1 MRNAEGLGVETGDPM
16 DWTVLSAYAQ
26 DTAGAPAG
34 SPPML
39 FSLLPFLLIFAVF
52 YFLLIVPQQRQRKKH
67 KQMLEDLKKGDRVM
81 TTGGLLGT
89 VSNIHKDVVTLQM
102 GDNIKM
108 KVKKEYIANL
118 QAGEDEG

>member
-1 MRNAEGLGVETGDPM
+1 M
-16 DWTVLSAYAQ
+16 DWMVLSAYAQ
-26 DTAGAPAG
+26 DPSGAPSG

-39 FSLLPFLLIFAVF
+39 FSLLPFLLIFAIF

-81 TTGGLLGT
+81 TNGGLLGT

-102 GDNIKM
+102 GDNVKV

-118 QAGEDEG
+118 QTGEDEG